1 MSGDRAHIYIYV
13 LVTIIEQLYTNK
25 LTNYRKFHNTYP
37 TLLTINNHSP
47 YHTMQFPGITHPASQ
62 KLTDDGSDLLF
73 GDPVGD
79 VKRLIHHC
87 TDKMVV

>member
-1 MSGDRAHIYIYV
+1 
-13 LVTIIEQLYTNK
+13 
-25 LTNYRKFHNTYP
+25 
-37 TLLTINNHSP
+37 
-47 YHTMQFPGITHPASQ
+47 MQFPGITHPASQ